1 MSPNASKMTN
11 YNEESKYAME
21 KFNGKNFHLWKF
33 KIQMILEEKDLWDIV
48 SGDETKPEEVDNDTA
63 RRNWE
68 KRERKAM
75 ARICLSLH
83 DSQLMLVKNAKSA
96 TEAWQK
102 LEQHYE
108 RKGLASKL
116 FLRRRLFTAQLKEG
130 QSIEQHINHIKEIA
144 EELESINS
152 PVTEDDLVLVI
163 LGSLPEAYNNLITSL
178 ESRADA
184 DLSLDFVW
192 TRLTHEET
200 KLKEVNGSGNTA
212 EDALFTS
219 KMGKKYGNGEN
230 GEEKGRNGRTKR
242 NNVKCFNCNKMGHY
256 SRDCRSPRKKE
267 HANPAETNDNKG
279 HFAFATAATT
289 RNDAGNWYLDSGAST
304 HMTFRKDWIKDLK
317 TTTNTTITTANNEIV
332 MAEGVGDVHIQFGDG
347 RSGTIRNVLF
357 IPGFGKNLLSIG
369 TLTQAGYTIT
379 YTGKHAEIRQNGS
392 NELIARARLEN
403 GLYKIQ
409 SQACSEYA
417 NIAHKT
423 ASKTDLWHRRLGH
436 IGLQRMQKLGTQ
448 IDVGKCDSLLFCKG
462 CTIGKAKR
470 APFPKQSETKTT
482 RCGELIHSDVWGPSQ
497 EPSPS
502 GSRYYVTF
510 TDDYSRFRF
519 VFFIKSKNEVLQRFK
534 EITALIKQQHGTLGT
549 LRSDNGGEYVSN
561 AFRNFCNTN
570 GIQQQ
575 FTVPYTPQQNGVAE
589 RANGTLLDMGR
600 AMLFESGL
608 NKTLWAEAVATACY
622 LQNRLPT
629 SKLGN
634 KTPFEAWFNKK
645 PSLDHLR
652 IFGCNAYV
660 HVPSQKRRKLDARAE
675 RYIFVGYSSQSK
687 GYRLW
692 DSATKRI
699 TISRDV
705 TFDERWNSDASV
717 LDGSVTEAAEMMETM
732 EFSESE
738 LDGNLDIQKEGEGK
752 KEEGRKEEKA
762 SSESQISCDLG
773 DDINTRTEPVGAR
786 IETLRADSV
795 GVGSAQYD
803 TEDEFEDASPTLE
816 PQQYVRPQRQ
826 RRTPTEWWKAQHYAN
841 LAATDEPRSYNEAI
855 QSEEASE
862 WKVAMDAE
870 LKSLKDNQTWKLCK
884 LPNGRS
890 AIGCRWILKRKLNA
904 DGTLNKYKARLVA
917 KGYSQKEGIDYEE
930 TFSPVVKFNSIRIIF
945 AIAVN
950 NNLVLHQMDVKTA
963 FLNGNIEEDI
973 YMKQPEGYSTGSDL
987 VCKLQRSLYGLK
999 QSARSWN
1006 QRINEVLLELG
1017 FQRCNGD
1024 NCIYTQGHETDSWTI
1039 IALYVDDLIIAARSP
1054 SHLTKIKRQLES
1066 IFEMQDLGELKYCL
1080 GLEVTHGRDSMHIC
1094 QHRYIT
1100 TMLERHRMA
1109 DSKPVLTPQDPKN
1122 TLEQNADDTEHVD
1135 ATEYRSAVGA
1145 LIYAATGTR
1154 PDIANAVGNVSKFM
1168 EKPQKAHW
1176 DAVKRILR
1184 YLNGTRD
1191 VGLFYTK
1198 GNQELVGYSD
1208 SNYAGDL
1215 ETRKSTTGYVF
1226 QMGTNTIT
1234 WNSKRQQTVALSTC
1248 EAEYMALSHTVC
1260 EGIWTRKLLKELG
1273 FPQPTTTIHEDNQGC
1288 IALVKNPVQHHRTK
1302 HIDVKHHFIREQVE
1316 QGTFKVIYCPTHE
1329 MKADILTKGIA
1340 APQFKQL
1347 RDLLNLR
1354 ERKGI

>member
-1 MSPNASKMTN
+1 
-11 YNEESKYAME
+11 
-21 KFNGKNFHLWKF
+21 
-33 KIQMILEEKDLWDIV
+33 
-48 SGDETKPEEVDNDTA
+48 
-63 RRNWE
+63 
-68 KRERKAM
+68 
-75 ARICLSLH
+75 
-83 DSQLMLVKNAKSA
+83 
-96 TEAWQK
+96 
-102 LEQHYE
+102 
-108 RKGLASKL
+108 
-116 FLRRRLFTAQLKEG
+116 
-130 QSIEQHINHIKEIA
+130 
-144 EELESINS
+144 
-152 PVTEDDLVLVI
+152 
-163 LGSLPEAYNNLITSL
+163 
-178 ESRADA
+178 
-184 DLSLDFVW
+184 
-192 TRLTHEET
+192 
-200 KLKEVNGSGNTA
+200 
-212 EDALFTS
+212 
-219 KMGKKYGNGEN
+219 
-230 GEEKGRNGRTKR
+230 
-242 NNVKCFNCNKMGHY
+242 
-256 SRDCRSPRKKE
+256 
-267 HANPAETNDNKG
+267 
-279 HFAFATAATT
+279 
-289 RNDAGNWYLDSGAST
+289 
-304 HMTFRKDWIKDLK
+304 MTFRKDWIKDLK

-332 MAEGVGDVHIQFGDG
+332 VAEGVGDVHIQFGDG
-347 RSGTIRNVLF
+347 TSGTIRNVLF

-409 SQACSEYA
+409 SQACNEYA
-417 NIAHKT
+417 SIAHET

-448 IDVGKCDSLLFCKG
+448 IEVGKCDSLLFCKG
-462 CTIGKAKR
+462 CAIGKAKR
-470 APFPKQSETKTT
+470 VPFPKQSSTKTT
-482 RCGELIHSDVWGPSQ
+482 KCGELIRSDVWGPSQ

-534 EITALIKQQHGTLGT
+534 EITALIKQQHGMLGT

-608 NKTLWAEAVATACY
+608 SKTLWAEAVATACY

-652 IFGCNAYV
+652 IFGCNAYA
-660 HVPSQKRRKLDARAE
+660 HVPSQKRRKLDARAK

-692 DSATKRI
+692 NSATKEI
-699 TISRDV
+699 IISRDV

-717 LDGSVTEAAEMMETM
+717 FDGSVTEAAEMMETM

-738 LDGNLDIQKEGEGK
+738 LDGDLDIQKEGEGK

-762 SSESQISCDLG
+762 SSERQISRNLC

-826 RRTPTEWWKAQHYAN
+826 RRTPTEWWKTQHFAN
-841 LAATDEPRSYNEAI
+841 IAVADEPRSYNEAI
-855 QSEEASE
+855 QSEDASE

-870 LKSLKDNQTWKLCK
+870 LKSLEDNQTWKLCE
-884 LPNGRS
+884 LPKGRS
-890 AIGCRWILKRKLNA
+890 GIGCRWVLKKKLNA
-904 DGTLNKYKARLVA
+904 DGTLRYN
-917 KGYSQKEGIDYEE
+917 
-930 TFSPVVKFNSIRIIF
+930 
-945 AIAVN
+945 
-950 NNLVLHQMDVKTA
+950 
-963 FLNGNIEEDI
+963 EDD
-973 YMKQPEGYSTGSDL
+973 SDH
-987 VCKLQRSLYGLK
+987 
-999 QSARSWN
+999 
-1006 QRINEVLLELG
+1006 
-1017 FQRCNGD
+1017 D
-1024 NCIYTQGHETDSWTI
+1024 
-1039 IALYVDDLIIAARSP
+1039 
-1054 SHLTKIKRQLES
+1054 
-1066 IFEMQDLGELKYCL
+1066 
-1080 GLEVTHGRDSMHIC
+1080 
-1094 QHRYIT
+1094 
-1100 TMLERHRMA
+1100 
-1109 DSKPVLTPQDPKN
+1109 
-1122 TLEQNADDTEHVD
+1122 D

-1154 PDIANAVGNVSKFM
+1154 PDIANAVGSVSKFM

-1273 FPQPTTTIHEDNQGC
+1273 FPQPTTTVHEDNQGC

-1340 APQFKQL
+1340 APQFKHL